1 MANHA
6 HESTGSGS
14 SGLSSGF
21 LTGFTV
27 SGRGSMVMQAAVWLA
42 LVALA
47 VAGRLWQPSWNGEP
61 LWHATPLAAVAL
73 AAGFLFANPLVAA
86 TAPLAALAISNL
98 ALPGYGSLGVAAVVY
113 AATAW
118 PVLLGTSGILGRER
132 PRWLAVVGGSLA
144 TSLVFFFSTNLA
156 HWAFMADYPRT
167 IAGLGECF
175 LAALPFYRWMPL
187 GDVAWTLATFG
198 LIVAARI
205 VAEAA
210 ATRRLRPQA
219 VSTRPLD

>member
-6 HESTGSGS
+6 HESAGTRPLNRNSA
-14 SGLSSGF
+14 
-21 LTGFTV
+21 
-27 SGRGSMVMQAAVWLA
+27 SGRGSVSMQAVVWLA

-47 VAGRLWQPSWNGEP
+47 VAGRLWQPTWNGEQ

-86 TAPLAALAISNL
+86 SVPLAALAVSNL
-98 ALPGYGSLGVAAVVY
+98 VLPGYGSLGVAAVVY

-118 PVLLGTSGILGRER
+118 PVLLGTCGILGQDR

-144 TSLVFFFSTNLA
+144 TSLVFFLSTNLA

-175 LAALPFYRWMPL
+175 VAALPFYRWMPV
-187 GDVAWTLATFG
+187 GDAAWTLATFG
-198 LIVAARI
+198 LIVAARMA
-205 VAEAA
+205 AEAA
-210 ATRRLRPQA
+210 ATRRLRPQGI
-219 VSTRPLD
+219 SPRPLD

>member
-1 MANHA
+1 MVNHA
-6 HESTGSGS
+6 HKSAGTKPLTEGS
-14 SGLSSGF
+14 SSVWDS
-21 LTGFTV
+21 V
-27 SGRGSMVMQAAVWLA
+27 SMQAAVWLA

-86 TAPLAALAISNL
+86 SVPLAALALSNVL
-98 ALPGYGSLGVAAVVY
+98 LPGYGSLGVAAVVY

-118 PVLLGTSGILGRER
+118 PVLLGTCGILGRDR

-144 TSLVFFFSTNLA
+144 TSLVFFVSTNLA
-156 HWAFMADYPRT
+156 HWAFTADYAHT
-167 IAGLGECF
+167 MAGLGECF
-175 LAALPFYRWMPL
+175 VAALPFYRWMPV
-187 GDVAWTLATFG
+187 GDAAWTVATFG
-198 LIVAARI
+198 LIVAARMA
-205 VAEAA
+205 AEAA

-219 VSTRPLD
+219 VSPRPLD

>member
-1 MANHA
+1 MVNHA
-6 HESTGSGS
+6 HKSAGTKPLTEGS
-14 SGLSSGF
+14 SSVWDS
-21 LTGFTV
+21 V
-27 SGRGSMVMQAAVWLA
+27 SMQATVWLA

-47 VAGRLWQPSWNGEP
+47 VAGRLWQPTWNGEP

-73 AAGFLFANPLVAA
+73 AAGFLFANPLVAVSV
-86 TAPLAALAISNL
+86 PLAALALSNVL
-98 ALPGYGSLGVAAVVY
+98 LPGYGSLGVAAVVY

-118 PVLLGTSGILGRER
+118 PVLLGTCGILGRDR

-144 TSLVFFFSTNLA
+144 TSLVFFLSTNLA

-175 LAALPFYRWMPL
+175 VAALPFYRWMPV
-187 GDVAWTLATFG
+187 GDAAWTLATFG
-198 LIVAARI
+198 LIVAARMA
-205 VAEAA
+205 AEAA

-219 VSTRPLD
+219 VSPRPLD